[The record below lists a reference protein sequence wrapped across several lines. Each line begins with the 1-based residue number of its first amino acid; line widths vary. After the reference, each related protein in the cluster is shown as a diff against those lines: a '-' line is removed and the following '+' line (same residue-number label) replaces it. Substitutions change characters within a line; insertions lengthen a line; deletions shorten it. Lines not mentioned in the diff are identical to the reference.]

1 MMAESEENN
10 ISLKQEI
17 KGVEEEE
24 EEEEFLVPRK
34 RLRTEKTEGIIIFKN
49 NCTHVFIILF

>member
-34 RLRTEKTEGIIIFKN
+34 RLRTEKTEGIII
-49 NCTHVFIILF
+49 II